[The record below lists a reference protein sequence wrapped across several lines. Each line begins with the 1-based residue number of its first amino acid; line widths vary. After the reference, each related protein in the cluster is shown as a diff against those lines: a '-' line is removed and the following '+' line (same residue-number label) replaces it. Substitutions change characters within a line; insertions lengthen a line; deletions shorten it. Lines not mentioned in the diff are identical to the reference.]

1 MHEIAEWETKLQ
13 KEEGPV
19 PGSQRYD
26 FNEDELLPCHYFDFM
41 YGTSTGG
48 LISVMLAR
56 LRMTVPQCLEIYRRV
71 GHELFGH
78 RRNVLP
84 LATKYHHRPL
94 EKAVQDI
101 VRQYCKKH
109 DSCTGG
115 DWHPWDSEDEAE
127 AQANT
132 SVISS
137 LQSSTTW
144 SSADDSVRETPV
156 ERICQS

>member
-1 MHEIAEWETKLQ
+1 MHEVAECERRLQ
-13 KEEGPV
+13 QEEGPV
-19 PGSQRYD
+19 VGSQRQE
-26 FNEDELLPCHYFDFM
+26 FNETELLPCHYFDYM

-56 LRMTVPQCLEIYRRV
+56 LRMTVPQCLDIYRRV

-84 LATKYHHRPL
+84 LATKYDHKPL

-101 VRQYCKKH
+101 VREYCKEH
-109 DSCTGG
+109 DSCSGD
-115 DWHPWDSEDEAE
+115 DWHPWNPDEE
-127 AQANT
+127 THT
-132 SVISS
+132 SAMSS
-137 LQSSTTW
+137 LQSSATW
-144 SSADDSVRETPV
+144 SSTAQPSSGKPI

>member
-1 MHEIAEWETKLQ
+1 ML
-13 KEEGPV
+13 
-19 PGSQRYD
+19 GSERSE
-26 FNEDELLPCHYFDFM
+26 FNEHELLPCHYFDYI

-71 GHELFGH
+71 GQELFGH

-84 LATKYHHRPL
+84 LATKYHHKPL

-101 VRQYCKKH
+101 VSQYCKHH
-109 DSCTGG
+109 DACDGK
-115 DWHPWDSEDEAE
+115 DMHPWEDHGAP
-127 AQANT
+127 ADTTAT
-132 SVISS
+132 DMAPRSVESS
-137 LQSSTTW
+137 ATW
-144 SSADDSVRETPV
+144 SSTAPSRTAVKPT